1 LNNNHWVRCDDVDV
15 AAAFGT
21 LGVPMKTTVQVRADN
36 GREYVTVYLATQSA
50 VNPELKTAQLMAML
64 KDGSLQK
71 ADPEHPLLYAL
82 EGIKNRHAIGDSI
95 KATERVILI
104 TRKGTKR
111 CAYVKERAGP
121 DTLGDADRFLGG
133 WTP

>member
-1 LNNNHWVRCDDVDV
+1 MRCDDVDV

-36 GREYVTVYLATQSA
+36 GREYVTVYLASESA
-50 VNPELKTAQLMAML
+50 INPAIKTAELMRMV
-64 KDGSLQK
+64 KDGTLQT

-95 KATERVILI
+95 KSTERVILI

-111 CAYVKERAGP
+111 CAYIKETA
-121 DTLGDADRFLGG
+121 DKKQLELADRFLGG
-133 WTP
+133 YTP

>member
-1 LNNNHWVRCDDVDV
+1 MTNHWVRCDDVDI

-50 VNPELKTAQLMAML
+50 VNPDLKTARLMAML

-111 CAYVKERAGP
+111 CAYIKENA
-121 DTLGDADRFLGG
+121 DKKQVALADRFLAGYI
-133 WTP
+133 P

>member
-1 LNNNHWVRCDDVDV
+1 MTNHWVRCDDVDI

-36 GREYVTVYLATQSA
+36 GREYVTVYLATESA
-50 VNPELKTAQLMAML
+50 VNPDMKTAQLMAML
-64 KDGSLQK
+64 KDGTLQK

-95 KATERVILI
+95 KSTERVVLI

-111 CAYVKERAGP
+111 CAYLKQSANKSQLE
-121 DTLGDADRFLGG
+121 LADKFLGG
-133 WTP
+133 YTP

>member
-1 LNNNHWVRCDDVDV
+1 MTNHWVRCDDVDI

-36 GREYVTVYLATQSA
+36 GRDYVTVYLATESA
-50 VNPELKTAQLMAML
+50 VNPDLKTAQLMAML
-64 KDGSLQK
+64 RDGTLQK

-95 KATERVILI
+95 KATERVVLI

-111 CAYVKERAGP
+111 CAYLKESASKSQIE
-121 DTLGDADRFLGG
+121 LADKFLGG
-133 WTP
+133 YTP

>member
-1 LNNNHWVRCDDVDV
+1 MTNHWVRCDDVDI

-36 GREYVTVYLATQSA
+36 GREYVTVYLATESA
-50 VNPELKTAQLMAML
+50 VNPDMKTAQLMSML
-64 KDGSLQK
+64 RDGTLQK

-95 KATERVILI
+95 KATERVVLI

-111 CAYVKERAGP
+111 CAYLKESANKSQ
-121 DTLGDADRFLGG
+121 LELADKFLGG
-133 WTP
+133 YTP

>member
-1 LNNNHWVRCDDVDV
+1 MTNHWVRCDDVDI

-36 GREYVTVYLATQSA
+36 GREYVTVYLATESA
-50 VNPELKTAQLMAML
+50 VNPDIKTAQLMAML
-64 KDGSLQK
+64 KDGTLQK

-95 KATERVILI
+95 KSTERVVLI

-111 CAYVKERAGP
+111 CAYLKESANKSQ
-121 DTLGDADRFLGG
+121 LELADKFLGG
-133 WTP
+133 HTP

>member
-1 LNNNHWVRCDDVDV
+1 MTNHWVRCDDVDI

-36 GREYVTVYLATQSA
+36 GREYVTVYLATESA
-50 VNPELKTAQLMAML
+50 VNPDMKTAQLMAML
-64 KDGSLQK
+64 KDGTLQK

-95 KATERVILI
+95 KSTERVVLI

-111 CAYVKERAGP
+111 CAYLKESANKSQ
-121 DTLGDADRFLGG
+121 LELADKFLGEY
-133 WTP
+133 TP

>member
-1 LNNNHWVRCDDVDV
+1 MTNHWVRCDDVDI

-50 VNPELKTAQLMAML
+50 VNPDIKTASLMAML
-64 KDGSLQK
+64 KDGTLQK

-82 EGIKNRHAIGDSI
+82 EGIKNRHAIGNSI
-95 KATERVILI
+95 KSTERVVLI

-111 CAYVKERAGP
+111 CAYLKESANKSQ
-121 DTLGDADRFLGG
+121 LELADKFLGG
-133 WTP
+133 YTP

>member
-1 LNNNHWVRCDDVDV
+1 MTNHWVRCDDVDI

-36 GREYVTVYLATQSA
+36 GREYVTVYLATESA
-50 VNPELKTAQLMAML
+50 VNPDMKTAQLMAML
-64 KDGSLQK
+64 KDGTLQK

-95 KATERVILI
+95 KSTERVVLI

-111 CAYVKERAGP
+111 CAYLKESANKSQ
-121 DTLGDADRFLGG
+121 LELADKFLGG
-133 WTP
+133 YTP

>member
-1 LNNNHWVRCDDVDV
+1 MTNHWVRCDDVDI

-36 GREYVTVYLATQSA
+36 GREYVTVYLATESA
-50 VNPELKTAQLMAML
+50 VNPDIKTAQLMAML
-64 KDGSLQK
+64 KDGTLQK

-95 KATERVILI
+95 KSTERVVLI

-111 CAYVKERAGP
+111 CAYLKESANKSQ
-121 DTLGDADRFLGG
+121 LELADKFLGG
-133 WTP
+133 YTP

>member
-1 LNNNHWVRCDDVDV
+1 MRCDDVDV

-21 LGVPMKTTVQVRADN
+21 LGVPIKTTVQVRADN
-36 GREYVTVYLATQSA
+36 GREYVTVYLATESA
-50 VNPELKTAQLMAML
+50 INPAIKTAELMKMV
-64 KDGSLQK
+64 KDGTLQT

-95 KATERVILI
+95 KSTERVILI

-111 CAYVKERAGP
+111 CAYIKETA
-121 DTLGDADRFLGG
+121 DKKQVALADRFLGG
-133 WTP
+133 YTP

>member
-1 LNNNHWVRCDDVDV
+1 MTNQWVRCDDVDI

-36 GREYVTVYLATQSA
+36 GREYVTVYLATESA
-50 VNPELKTAQLMAML
+50 VNPDMKTAQLMAML
-64 KDGSLQK
+64 KDGTLQK

-95 KATERVILI
+95 KSTERVVLI

-111 CAYVKERAGP
+111 CAYLKESANKSQ
-121 DTLGDADRFLGG
+121 LELADKFLGG
-133 WTP
+133 YTP